1 MKMGLC
7 KNGNFAEVKSK
18 TNSPVNR
25 AAKQLAEIK
34 LQRFDLA
41 IDAIFSKSGISRVTN
56 QPALDEFINKRFVH
70 DIMAVILDAPDEIE
84 SGEVKGE

>member
-1 MKMGLC
+1 MP
-7 KNGNFAEVKSK
+7 KNK
-18 TNSPVNR
+18 TTIS

-41 IDAIFSKSGISRVTN
+41 IDAMLSKSCISRVTN
-56 QPALDEFINKRFVH
+56 QPALDEFINQKFVR

-84 SGEVKGE
+84 SGDVEGE